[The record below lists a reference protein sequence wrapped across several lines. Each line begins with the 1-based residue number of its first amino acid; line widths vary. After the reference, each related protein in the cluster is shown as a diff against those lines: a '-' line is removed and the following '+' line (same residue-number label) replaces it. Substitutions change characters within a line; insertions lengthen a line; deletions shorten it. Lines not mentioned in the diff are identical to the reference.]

1 MIALF
6 PAENVSLEINEMSA
20 LKHNAENERLKR
32 RYFAYLKEAK
42 RYSESSLD
50 EVAKALHRFETYTK
64 FRGFRKF
71 HIEQAI
77 AFKRHLAAERNVRA
91 DKPLSKATQHR
102 TLAVL
107 KAFFHWL
114 AGQPSFRSR
123 LSYADADYFSM
134 SEKDLRIAKTT
145 HEKSFPTL
153 EQVHHVLAV
162 MPTDTEIDR
171 RNRAIVAL
179 TILTGARD
187 SAIASLKLKHVD
199 LVEGCV
205 RQDARD
211 VKTNFSKSFTTW
223 FFPLGGDAAKI
234 FDDWITH
241 LRHEKLFGN
250 DDPLFPRTEVVVGA
264 ELRFEAKGLTRDHW
278 SSAAPIRQ
286 IFRDAFGAAGL
297 PYFNPHSFRKTLTQ
311 LGERVCNTPEE
322 FKAWSQNLGHE
333 NVMTTLMSYGSVA
346 SSRQAEIIRQL
357 GEPKAPE
364 SEILSQMK
372 ALLAKAS

>member
-1 MIALF
+1 
-6 PAENVSLEINEMSA
+6 MSA

-50 EVAKALHRFETYTK
+50 EVAKALHRFEVYT
-64 FRGFRKF
+64 RYRDFRKF

-77 AFKRHLAAERNVRA
+77 AFKRHLAAERNVQT
-91 DKPLSKATQHR
+91 DKLLSKATQQR

-107 KAFFHWL
+107 KTFFNWL
-114 AGQPSFRSR
+114 AGQPGFRSR
-123 LSYADADYFSM
+123 LSYADADYFSL
-134 SEKDLRIAKTT
+134 SEKDLRIAKATQDQR
-145 HEKSFPTL
+145 FPSL

-162 MPTDTEIDR
+162 MPRGTELDR
-171 RNRAIVAL
+171 RNRAVIAL
-179 TILTGARD
+179 AILTGARD
-187 SAIASLKLKHVD
+187 GAIASLKLKHVD
-199 LVEGCV
+199 LVESYI

-211 VKTNFSKSFTTW
+211 VRTKFSKSFTSW
-223 FFPLGGDAAKI
+223 FLPVGGEAAEI
-234 FDDWITH
+234 IGDWVAYLT
-241 LRHEKLFGN
+241 REKRFGN
-250 DDPLFPRTEVVVGA
+250 DDPIFPKTQVVVGA
-264 ELRFEAKGLTRDHW
+264 ELRFRAQGLTREHW

-286 IFRDAFGAAGL
+286 IFRDAFSAAGL

-333 NVMTTLMSYGSVA
+333 NVMTTLMSYGSV
-346 SSRQAEIIRQL
+346 SNSRQAEIIRHL

-364 SEILSQMK
+364 SEIVSQMT
-372 ALLAKAS
+372 ALLALYKGK

>member
-6 PAENVSLEINEMSA
+6 PAEIVSLEIDEMSA
-20 LKHNAENERLKR
+20 LNHNAENERIKR

-42 RYSESSLD
+42 RYSENSLD

-64 FRGFRKF
+64 FRDFRKF

-77 AFKRHLAAERNVRA
+77 AFKRLLADQRCQQT
-91 DKPLSKATQHR
+91 DKPLSKMTQQR

-107 KAFFHWL
+107 KNFFHWL
-114 AGQPSFRSR
+114 AGQRGFRSR
-123 LSYADADYFSM
+123 LTYADADYFSL
-134 SEKDLRIAKTT
+134 SEKDLRIAKASQ
-145 HEKSFPTL
+145 EQRAPTL
-153 EQVHHVLAV
+153 EQIHHVLAAI
-162 MPTDTEIDR
+162 PSETEIDR
-171 RNRAIVAL
+171 RNRAVIAL

-187 SAIASLKLKHVD
+187 GAIASLKLKHVD
-199 LVEGCV
+199 LAAGCV

-211 VKTNFSKSFTTW
+211 VKTKFCKSFTTW
-223 FFPLGGDAAKI
+223 FFPVGGEALKI
-234 FDDWITH
+234 VDDWITY
-241 LRHEKLFGN
+241 LRQENLFGN
-250 DDPLFPRTEVVVGA
+250 DAPLFPKTQVAVGA
-264 ELRFEAKGLTRDHW
+264 ELRFEAQGLTREHW

-286 IFRDAFGAAGL
+286 IFRDAFSAAGL

-311 LGERVCNTPEE
+311 LGERLCATPEE

-357 GEPKAPE
+357 GEPKVPE
-364 SEILSQMK
+364 NEILSQIQ
-372 ALLAKAS
+372 ALVAKTR